1 MKRYLIP
8 LVIAGAC
15 ISSACTSVGGGVAV
29 REPGVRVGINVST
42 YPRLSRVP
50 GYPVYYAP
58 GAGWNYFFY
67 EDRYWVFE
75 EDLWYASRGYNG
87 PWDVIDPYY
96 VPSYV
101 LRVPVRY
108 YTRPPSYFRGW
119 RADAPPRWDEHWGRD
134 WSARRSDWNRWDPR
148 SAPPPAPLPPSLRRN
163 AGERDPSTPGL
174 QRSNQPENS
183 RRQQRDSSTEQPGL
197 QRGNGSRPRAEP
209 QQDTRSRQPSRVE
222 RAPPAAQPQEQPRR
236 PQPEAQD
243 RGQQQ
248 DDAPADRGR
257 DRKGR
262 LDQEDNP
269 RGR

>member
-119 RADAPPRWDEHWGRD
+119 RADAPPRWDEHWGATG
-134 WSARRSDWNRWDPR
+134 ARAAATGIDGILDRPR
-148 SAPPPAPLPPSLRRN
+148 LRRHCPRLCAAMRASAIRAHRGCN
-163 AGERDPSTPGL
+163 APISPRTAVG
-174 QRSNQPENS
+174 NS
-183 RRQQRDSSTEQPGL
+183 AT
-197 QRGNGSRPRAEP
+197 
-209 QQDTRSRQPSRVE
+209 
-222 RAPPAAQPQEQPRR
+222 RAPSNPGYNVATVHARAPSHSRTRAAANRHE
-236 PQPEAQD
+236 
-243 RGQQQ
+243 
-248 DDAPADRGR
+248 
-257 DRKGR
+257 
-262 LDQEDNP
+262 
-269 RGR
+269 